1 MWSLTE
7 HALVHDGDLAAYWR
21 LAGYKT
27 ELGELAVWVFH
38 YREIHRG
45 VAHRTAETGIDKAGP
60 RRGTKAPR
68 EQAAARCFQSKQA
81 AVRGWYADRAAP
93 IGAMGERQDPG
104 GNACRRAAARSAR
117 AVFETPRIMRW
128 RVQCVLRA
136 VDQTHLGHVGD
147 AHNDER
153 GTRCRGE

>member
-45 VAHRTAETGIDKAGP
+45 VAHRTAETGIDKASP
-60 RRGTKAPR
+60 RRGTKVPR

-81 AVRGWYADRAAP
+81 AVRGGYADRTAP
-93 IGAMGERQDPG
+93 IRAMSPRQKP
-104 GNACRRAAARSAR
+104 RRNTCGTAAARSAR
-117 AVFETPRIMRW
+117 AVFETPRVMR
-128 RVQCVLRA
+128 
-136 VDQTHLGHVGD
+136 
-147 AHNDER
+147 
-153 GTRCRGE
+153 